1 MGHRLDFNVIF
12 WMLIGR
18 FDIQQ
23 PTSWY
28 VDTLQLQTMS
38 LYIVC
43 VALFTFTEVPNV
55 TRLKMWVFLYG
66 LPWNLNAKA
75 LATKFC
81 LHIRCHYGA
90 RTQRTPLKRRLV
102 ILFRLDKCQQT
113 RLTML
118 RLCWCNRTLL
128 VNVKISTG
136 SLFHNLKALLRATHN
151 PL

>member
-1 MGHRLDFNVIF
+1 MGHWLDFNVIF
-12 WMLIGR
+12 WMFIGR

-55 TRLKMWVFLYG
+55 TRLRMWVFLYG
-66 LPWNLNAKA
+66 LRWNLNAKA
-75 LATKFC
+75 VATKFC

-90 RTQRTPLKRRLV
+90 SRTPCIGECHLNSPSKSSYQIGAWVAAMVVSRFRNLMPTWRL
-102 ILFRLDKCQQT
+102 RKCKNLDI
-113 RLTML
+113 MYG
-118 RLCWCNRTLL
+118 LL
-128 VNVKISTG
+128 
-136 SLFHNLKALLRATHN
+136 
-151 PL
+151 